1 MPRFDLNTMSTT
13 ETGTV
18 NMSDMHALSARKAE
32 TKEKPDKKEKS
43 LFETIQEE
51 VEAELLKKHGSLLLN
66 KEVNE
71 AAILREIQIILDKKS
86 LTREE
91 KDKVLTQMK
100 ERLFGFGIIEKYM
113 RDSQI
118 TEIIIDS
125 PWAIDV
131 EIGGK
136 LYRVG
141 EEAPVENDPTFRDD
155 DDLQNWTD
163 QLMRRAKIERK
174 LDQSNPF
181 VNVELSQGERV
192 EATCPP
198 ITEHITVNIRKSVIQ
213 TKKYTPDDYIVAG
226 SADRALAQF
235 LLAAARGKATM
246 LILGAT
252 GTGKTTVA
260 RMLMEYGFDPE
271 ERTLMIEDT
280 RETNANLKRFLSLQ
294 TFTQGQKKIDMVKLF
309 EECMRKRPD
318 RVCVSEIRG
327 IEAAVFLMT
336 GAAGHDGPITTMHA
350 STPGK
355 AVFLL
360 IMRMRQAG
368 YNMSEEFL
376 ERFIHEEVHIM
387 VFIKRLRDGRRR
399 ISRVVEVNSLDNP
412 DVPKFKDIFRW
423 DKNTDT
429 YQWVDDIE
437 PERRETWS
445 LEGDE
450 VPVFPG
456 KTGLIHELTGTGEMS
471 KKCLL
476 G

>member
-1 MPRFDLNTMSTT
+1 MPRFDLKTMSST

-18 NMSDMHALSARKAE
+18 NMSDMHALSARQSKMANIDM
-32 TKEKPDKKEKS
+32 KEKTLSERV
-43 LFETIQEE
+43 QED
-51 VEAELLKKHGSLLLN
+51 VEAELLKTHGTLLLD
-66 KEVNE
+66 KGANE
-71 AAILREIQIILDKKS
+71 AAILREIQMILDKKS
-86 LTREE
+86 LTRDE
-91 KDKVLTQMK
+91 KDMILHQVQ

-113 RDSQI
+113 RDNQI

-131 EIGGK
+131 EMGGV

-141 EEAPVENDPTFRDD
+141 EDAPFENDPTFQDD

-163 QLMRRAKIERK
+163 QLMRRAKVERK
-174 LDQSNPF
+174 LDQSNPT

-198 ITEHITVNIRKSVIQ
+198 ITEHITVNIRKSVKQ
-213 TKKYTPDDYIVAG
+213 TKRYSSEEYIAAG
-226 SADRALAQF
+226 SADYALVQF

-246 LILGAT
+246 LILGPT

-260 RMLMEYGFDPE
+260 RLLMEEGFDPE
-271 ERTLMIEDT
+271 ERVLMIEDT
-280 RETNANLKRFLSLQ
+280 RETNANLKRFLSMQ
-294 TFTQGQKKIDMVKLF
+294 TFTQGENKIDMVKLF

-350 STPGK
+350 STPEK
-355 AVFLL
+355 ARFLL
-360 IMRMRQAG
+360 VMRMRQAG

-376 ERFIHEEVHIM
+376 ERFIHEEVHLMI
-387 VFIKRLRDGRRR
+387 FIIRLRDGRRR
-399 ISRVVEVNSLDNP
+399 ISRVVEVNSLEKPN
-412 DVPKFKDIFRW
+412 VPKFKDIFRW
-423 DKNTDT
+423 NRLTDN
-429 YQWVDDIE
+429 YEWVNDIE
-437 PERRETWS
+437 PDRREAWS

-450 VPVFPG
+450 VPVYPG
-456 KTGLIHELTGTGEMS
+456 NTKTMID
-471 KKCLL
+471 
-476 G
+476 